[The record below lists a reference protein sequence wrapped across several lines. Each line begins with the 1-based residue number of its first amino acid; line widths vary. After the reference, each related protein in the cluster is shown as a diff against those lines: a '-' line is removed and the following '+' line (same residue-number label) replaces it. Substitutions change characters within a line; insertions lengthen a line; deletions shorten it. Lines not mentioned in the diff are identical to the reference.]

1 MNGSG
6 SGPRAH
12 RAPMAAAMLAALVGC
27 AGKPPPPPPTPA
39 ADQPPPQLR
48 ITVSAAA
55 DANRDQTGRG
65 LPIVV
70 RLYELKAAGDF
81 AGADFF
87 RLYEQEAAA
96 LGATLIAREEV
107 TLAPGQRRVTV
118 LTLSPAATHLG
129 VLGAFSDID
138 RAGWRALQAL
148 EPGRDNAVEVEV
160 GAAAISARI
169 H

>member
-6 SGPRAH
+6 PGPRAH

-27 AGKPPPPPPTPA
+27 AGKPPPAPPSPA
-39 ADQPPPQLR
+39 ADQPPQLR

-107 TLAPGQRRVTV
+107 TLAPGQRRLTV
-118 LTLSPAATHLG
+118 LPLSPAATHLG
-129 VLGAFSDID
+129 VLGAFNDID

-148 EPGRDNAVEVEV
+148 EPGRDNSVEVEV
-160 GAAAISARI
+160 GAAAINVRRQ
-169 H
+169 

>member
-1 MNGSG
+1 M
-6 SGPRAH
+6 
-12 RAPMAAAMLAALVGC
+12 
-27 AGKPPPPPPTPA
+27 
-39 ADQPPPQLR
+39 
-48 ITVSAAA
+48 
-55 DANRDQTGRG
+55 
-65 LPIVV
+65 V

-107 TLAPGQRRVTV
+107 TLAPGQRRLTV
-118 LTLSPAATHLG
+118 LPLSPAATHLG

-160 GAAAISARI
+160 GAAAISARRQ
-169 H
+169 